1 MSYSPS
7 FCTVCGTSLSSNVKF
22 CPNCGAP
29 ITKPQQ
35 GAYVPQQG
43 TPQQGIPVASVPQQG
58 AYVPYSSAQQVVPY
72 PEQLSIYC
80 PTLPKGAFR
89 SCVTGWL
96 IYVVLTILCMITLVV
111 AAVAMDEGGV
121 PEEVGIC
128 LVLGGIFGTLAFV
141 ILGVISYCKFLYRCW
156 RLIQDGHARTTP
168 GKAVGFLFIPF
179 FNIYW
184 FFVAHYG
191 LAIDLNSYARR
202 YQIAV
207 PRAPEGLVL
216 TALILLFIPYLNMIS
231 IFFWIPALFSL
242 AKTAE
247 AIQDARRP

>member
-7 FCTVCGTSLSSNVKF
+7 FCTVCGTPLGPNVQF
-22 CPNCGAP
+22 CPNCGAS
-29 ITKPQQ
+29 IMK
-35 GAYVPQQG
+35 
-43 TPQQGIPVASVPQQG
+43 PQQG
-58 AYVPYSSAQQVVPY
+58 AYVPYSSAQQIVPH
-72 PEQLSIYC
+72 PEQLSIYY

-89 SCVTGWL
+89 SCITRWL
-96 IYVVLTILCMITLVV
+96 IYAVLTFLCMIMGL
-111 AAVAMDEGGV
+111 AMADV
-121 PEEVGIC
+121 NEEVGIC
-128 LVLGGIFGTLAFV
+128 FGFGMLAFL
-141 ILGVISYCKFLYRCW
+141 ILGVISNIKFLHRCW

-168 GKAVGFLFIPF
+168 GKAIGFLFIPI

-184 FFVAHYG
+184 YFIVHYG

-216 TALILLFIPYLNMIS
+216 TAIILTFIPFVNFFS
-231 IFFWIPALFSL
+231 IFFWIPALFSI
-242 AKTAE
+242 AKTAD